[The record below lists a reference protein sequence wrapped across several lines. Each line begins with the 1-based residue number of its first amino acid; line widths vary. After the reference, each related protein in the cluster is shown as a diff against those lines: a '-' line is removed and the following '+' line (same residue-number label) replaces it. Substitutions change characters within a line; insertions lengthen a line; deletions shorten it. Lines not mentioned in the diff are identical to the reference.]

1 MNIHKKAYELYKQNI
16 PLKEI
21 ATILG
26 VSRQTVS
33 NWKKKEKWDEL
44 LLSEQSIDAEAKEKE
59 FLLELIKEWDGALI
73 ELKES
78 DLANKLTLLEKYTK
92 SYYKLKNINKNSPY
106 TQKIQKEKIVFSTI
120 QKLAE
125 IAIKEKNEKV
135 AEFFKKHA
143 DKIAEE
149 IDV

>member
-1 MNIHKKAYELYKQNI
+1 MHKKAYELYKQNI
-16 PLKEI
+16 SLKEI
-21 ATILG
+21 AAILG

-44 LLSEQSIDAEAKEKE
+44 LLSEQVIDAEVKEKE

-92 SYYKLKNINKNSPY
+92 SYYKLKNVSKNSPY
-106 TQKIQKEKIVFSTI
+106 TQKIQKEKVVFSTI

>member
-1 MNIHKKAYELYKQNI
+1 MHKKAYELYKQNI
-16 PLKEI
+16 SLKEI

-44 LLSEQSIDAEAKEKE
+44 LLSEQSIDADAKEKE
-59 FLLELIKEWDGALI
+59 FLLELIKEWDKALI

-92 SYYKLKNINKNSPY
+92 SYYKLKNINSSSKLTIKLKKEDIAKKVLLKLSNLAIE
-106 TQKIQKEKIVFSTI
+106 KKEKQI
-120 QKLAE
+120 
-125 IAIKEKNEKV
+125 
-135 AEFFKKHA
+135 AEFLSKFA
-143 DKIAEE
+143 DE
-149 IDV
+149 IIGMIDD